1 MKLKAILILCGASLA
16 AAGLV
21 IGFGSAARAVG
32 IDYDRHRPALQPPDQ
47 DRLLARH
54 PQPSDDRFSPDAFR
68 EDLLK

>member
-1 MKLKAILILCGASLA
+1 MKLKAILILCGATLA

-32 IDYDRHRPALQPPDQ
+32 IDYDRHRPTLQSPDSDELQ
-47 DRLLARH
+47 TRQPH
-54 PQPSDDRFSPDAFR
+54 PSNDRFSPDAFR